1 LQPGS
6 FYALP
11 QSPQVLKQLL
21 MVAGYDRYY
30 QLARCYRDED
40 FRADRG
46 PEFTQIDIEM
56 SFVRAEDVMATV
68 EEMATTVTREIL
80 PNRSLLASP
89 FPRLTY
95 EEALNR
101 YGSDKPDVRFGME
114 LVDLGDAVAGA
125 EFRVFAEPLAAGGGV
140 FGIRVPGQ
148 GDYSRKQLDELT
160 ELAQRHGA
168 KGLVH
173 LSVQADGSLHGP
185 AAKFLDLTQVATILE
200 ATGAEAGDLLLVV
213 ADVDRIVAAEALG
226 RLRLEMG
233 ERLGLRDPSVLA
245 YVWVYPFPMF
255 KWDAE
260 LQRWDATHNP
270 FSAPVWEE
278 EERLATDP
286 GSVHAQQYDLVLNG
300 WELGG
305 GSVRIHR
312 RDLLERAF
320 ALMGHT
326 IEGMR
331 DQFGALLD
339 ALEYG
344 APPHGGIAI
353 GLDRWAA
360 LFADQDNI
368 REVTAFPKTQSGS
381 DLMMGAPSPVT
392 EAQLAEL
399 GLRLVTRDDSAR

>member
-1 LQPGS
+1 
-6 FYALP
+6 
-11 QSPQVLKQLL
+11 
-21 MVAGYDRYY
+21 
-30 QLARCYRDED
+30 
-40 FRADRG
+40 
-46 PEFTQIDIEM
+46 
-56 SFVRAEDVMATV
+56 
-68 EEMATTVTREIL
+68 EEMVTTVSREIL
-80 PNRSLLASP
+80 PDRVMATP

-95 EEALNR
+95 EEALAR

-114 LVDLGDAVAGA
+114 LVDLGAAVAGV
-125 EFRVFAEPLAAGGGV
+125 EFRVFAEPLASGGAV
-140 FGIRVPGQ
+140 YGIRAPGS

-173 LSVQADGSLHGP
+173 LSVQTDGSLHGP
-185 AAKFLDLTQVATILE
+185 AAKFLDLTQVAAIIE
-200 ATGAEAGDLLLVV
+200 ATGAEVGDLLLIV
-213 ADVDRIVAAEALG
+213 ADADRVAAAEALG
-226 RLRLEMG
+226 RLRVEMG
-233 ERLGLRDPSVLA
+233 ERLGLRDPKVLA

-260 LQRWDATHNP
+260 LERWDATHNP
-270 FSAPVWEE
+270 FSAPLWEE
-278 EERLATDP
+278 EARMETDP
-286 GSVHAQQYDLVLNG
+286 GLVHAQQYDLVLNG

-381 DLMMGAPSPVT
+381 DLMMGAPASVT
-392 EAQLAEL
+392 EAQLDEL
-399 GLRLVTRDDSAR
+399 GLRIVEPERGSE